1 MSLTRITDFLNRLCF
16 AFVRFVIWSICLPR
30 FLVLLGGPG
39 AGKGTLAKML
49 VPFLGLAHLS
59 TGDVFRRER
68 DNKTELGLKI
78 QGYIDAGILV
88 PDEITIAVL
97 RKELMRWK
105 YRRGVILDGIPR
117 TLTQAKLLDELLA
130 GWSQSVDAVVL
141 LDPDEAV
148 LIERL
153 SFRLTCT
160 NKACG
165 RTYHLHTKPP
175 KVPGICDACKSPLY
189 QREDDSNS
197 EAISERLSVYR
208 RESKPIYVHYGAL
221 LVVIKPAADS
231 TEQEVLSAAI
241 QAFRGRN
248 GAHHE

>member
-1 MSLTRITDFLNRLCF
+1 MSRQRITDFLNRLCF
-16 AFVRFVIWSICLPR
+16 AFVRYVIWPICPAQ
-30 FLVLLGGPG
+30 FIVLLGGPG
-39 AGKGTLAKML
+39 AGKGTLAKLL

-78 QGYIDAGILV
+78 QAYIDAGKLV

-105 YRRGVILDGIPR
+105 YRRGAILDGIPR
-117 TLTQAKLLDELLA
+117 TLTQAKLLDELLF
-130 GWSQSVDAVVL
+130 GWGQSVNAVVL

-189 QREDDSNS
+189 QRKDDSK
-197 EAISERLSVYR
+197 EVIPERLSTYR
-208 RESKPIYVHYGAL
+208 RESAPICEHYGRG
-221 LVVIKPAADS
+221 LVVVKPTLEE
-231 TEQEVLSAAI
+231 TEQDVFNEVTTALRARRS
-241 QAFRGRN
+241 
-248 GAHHE
+248 